1 MTEAMTEQEVLAEE
15 RYAQALLSGVSR
27 PRQIIPQQRRVVMIG
42 AGIVNLVTA
51 LALAKRQYNI
61 SIYDQGPA
69 PDETGTT
76 WRDFGATFG
85 GADGRI
91 YSFNEARHHHVS
103 YPPANTPFR
112 LGISDGGWLSCP
124 KDALSL
130 GGWAW
135 IDAFESVPSWLAQRY
150 NTDIVRFNK
159 DSYVGWQTLRR
170 EHAELF
176 ESAGFREPL
185 YRVYQSAEKFQKARR
200 NEAAL
205 GAVLQ
210 EFAQEQIP
218 GELPALA
225 EATSAGHIAGI
236 LKVVG
241 FSVNSHV
248 FARTLVRL
256 LTAYGVHFHWRRR
269 MTAVSSDVDGRV
281 RGVDVDGERIEAS
294 DYVLSLGAYGLCI
307 PGLEPVQSQVG
318 SVIGMWRTLP
328 NAKPR
333 LEVPLKVGRK
343 GFASDSA
350 AEGAN
355 VIPGVD
361 RHGASVLHCSSGH
374 GFIGMDPSRVEVEA
388 LEELACCVDETA
400 ASLFP
405 DKYAQARA
413 DGALDELPRYCVRPW
428 TPSGLGLFGVQP
440 TRGEGVLI
448 YTGGHN
454 TGGFAQSPEVAQ
466 AVVAALAGDRHPMH
480 WLYHPRRCVGF
491 LRNPACEDWE

>member
-1 MTEAMTEQEVLAEE
+1 MTEAIMEREVLAEE
-15 RYAQALLSGVSR
+15 RYTQTLLSSAPR
-27 PRQIIPQQRRVVMIG
+27 PRPVRPRQRRVVMVG

-51 LALAKRQYNI
+51 LALAKRQYKVL
-61 SIYDQGPA
+61 IYDQGPA
-69 PDETGTT
+69 PDEAGVT

-103 YPPANTPFR
+103 YPANIPFR
-112 LGISDGGWLSCP
+112 LGISDGGWLSYP
-124 KDALSL
+124 KDMLLSCEQ
-130 GGWAW
+130 AW
-135 IDAFESVPSWLAQRY
+135 IDVFESVPSWLAKRY
-150 NTDIVRFNK
+150 NADIIRFNK
-159 DSYVGWQTLRR
+159 DSHVGWRVLRR

-185 YRVYQSAEKFQKARR
+185 YRVYQSPEKFKKARR

-210 EFAQEQIP
+210 ELAPEQISE
-218 GELPALA
+218 ELPALA
-225 EATSAGHIAGI
+225 EAMSAGHIAGA

-248 FARTLVRL
+248 FARMLVRL
-256 LTAYGVHFHWRRR
+256 LTEYGVHFHWRRR
-269 MTAVSSDVDGRV
+269 MTGVSSDATGRV
-281 RGVDVDGERIEAS
+281 RGVDVDGERIEAH
-294 DYVLSLGAYGLCI
+294 DYVLSLGAYGLHI
-307 PGLEPVQSQVG
+307 PGLEPMQSQVG
-318 SVIGMWRTLP
+318 AVIGMWRTLP
-328 NAKPR
+328 NTKPR

-343 GFASDSA
+343 GFASDGA

-355 VIPGVD
+355 VIPGID
-361 RHGASVLHCSSGH
+361 HHGTPVLHCSSGH
-374 GFIGMDPSRVEVEA
+374 GFIGMNPSRVEVRA
-388 LEELACCVDETA
+388 LEELVRCVDETV

-413 DGALDELPRYCVRPW
+413 AGALDELPRYCVRPW
-428 TPSGLGLFGVQP
+428 TPSGLGLFGMKP
-440 TRGEGVLI
+440 TREGGILI

-466 AVVAALAGDRHPMH
+466 AVIAALAGDRHPMH
-480 WLYHPRRCVGF
+480 WLYHPRRCAGF
-491 LRNPACEDWE
+491 LRKPTCKDSE